1 MTSEE
6 IKYELWKRRK
16 HVTMSSIS
24 RALDPPCTMQA
35 VDGVIKR
42 VMVSNRI
49 MKAVANAIG
58 MNKEHVFPE
67 YFLKKAS

>member
-1 MTSEE
+1 MTPEE
-6 IKYELWKRRK
+6 IKLELWKRRK

-24 RALDPPCTMQA
+24 RDLDPPCTMQA

-49 MKAVANAIG
+49 MEAVAKAIG
-58 MNKEHVFPE
+58 YDKTHVFPE